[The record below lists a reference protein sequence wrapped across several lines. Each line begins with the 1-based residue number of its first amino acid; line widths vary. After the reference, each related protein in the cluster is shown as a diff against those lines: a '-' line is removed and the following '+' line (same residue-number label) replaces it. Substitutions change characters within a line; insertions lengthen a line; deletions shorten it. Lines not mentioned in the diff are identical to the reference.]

1 MNVAMPEKRGM
12 TLPETGLKE
21 TSSFAM
27 VFLVVFLADRDMSFC
42 KGPVPAYSL
51 MISF

>member
-27 VFLVVFLADRDMSFC
+27 VFLADRDMSFC